1 MAAPEQKV
9 RSAYADTSFLVA
21 ARWRQDTFH
30 HEAARFLA
38 GWQAFRWLWTP
49 WQRVE
54 TFNTLRHLARAVGAP
69 VALNA
74 ADARAIIHRLETDV
88 RLGYFD
94 HLEPDWRNIMRT
106 ANELSVAHAF
116 SLPFASVDLFH
127 VAHAVEAAAEVF
139 VTFDED
145 QHGLAE
151 AAGLEAVIP
160 G

>member
-1 MAAPEQKV
+1 MS
-9 RSAYADTSFLVA
+9 RICADSSFLVA
-21 ARWRQDTFH
+21 LLWRHDNFHAEAR
-30 HEAARFLA
+30 RFSDRRSED
-38 GWQAFRWLWTP
+38 RWLWTP

-54 TFNTLRHLARAVGAP
+54 TFNTLRHFVRDVTP
-69 VALNA
+69 RNA
-74 ADARAIIHRLETDV
+74 MREADARAIIHRLETDV

-94 HLEPDWRNIMRT
+94 HLEPDWRNVMRT

-145 QHGLAE
+145 QHALAR
-151 AAGLEAVIP
+151 AAGLEGVIP